1 MSTTEAVK
9 SNPFADDKHTKGRN
23 DANSAMTWIFLS
35 STIIAVIFLIIMM
48 LNIFNGTM
56 GFVAVEYEVEPGPVI
71 ERVLGSAVPEDEL
84 TREQLLQ
91 IIRSEIRAQRL
102 LAIEDQRGD
111 LESMGEDGL
120 RSILADDLFKARVQR
135 AWSFIETFNSIDI
148 ELGPNPDY
156 DPTESRNISLMPN
169 PDYDPEEEGS
179 LRNIPNPEYDPVSP
193 VLYQRTNEIDHY
205 FAMNPEQRQEY
216 RVWISLDFLTS
227 PQASEADVAGI
238 RTALF
243 GSFWMILITYLVAV
257 PLGVGAAIYLQ
268 EYAKDNWFN
277 RLIQT
282 NIYNLAGVP
291 SIIYGLLGLAVFV
304 RGFGIEGWGFDRT
317 ILSAGLTLS
326 LLILPIIIINSQE
339 ALKAIPDSLRMS
351 SYGLGAT
358 KWETVFHHLLP
369 ASLDRILTGTIL
381 AISRAIGETAPL
393 IVVGASTAI
402 FVDPSWIF
410 DKFTVMPIQIYQWTA
425 KPQSEFK
432 FVAAGA
438 IVVLLI
444 LLLAMNTAAITIR
457 NNITKKKR
465 LGL

>member
-1 MSTTEAVK
+1 
-9 SNPFADDKHTKGRN
+9 
-23 DANSAMTWIFLS
+23 
-35 STIIAVIFLIIMM
+35 
-48 LNIFNGTM
+48 
-56 GFVAVEYEVEPGPVI
+56 
-71 ERVLGSAVPEDEL
+71 
-84 TREQLLQ
+84 
-91 IIRSEIRAQRL
+91 
-102 LAIEDQRGD
+102 
-111 LESMGEDGL
+111 
-120 RSILADDLFKARVQR
+120 
-135 AWSFIETFNSIDI
+135 
-148 ELGPNPDY
+148 
-156 DPTESRNISLMPN
+156 
-169 PDYDPEEEGS
+169 
-179 LRNIPNPEYDPVSP
+179 
-193 VLYQRTNEIDHY
+193 
-205 FAMNPEQRQEY
+205 MNPQQRREY
-216 RVWISLDFLTS
+216 RVWISMEFLTS
-227 PQASEADVAGI
+227 PQASEADVAGV

-243 GSFWMILITYLVAV
+243 GSFWMIIITYLVSV

-268 EYAKDNWFN
+268 EYAKDNRLN

-339 ALKAIPDSLRMS
+339 ALKAIPDSMRMS

-358 KWETVFHHLLP
+358 KWETIFYHLLP

-402 FVDPSWIF
+402 FVDPTWIF